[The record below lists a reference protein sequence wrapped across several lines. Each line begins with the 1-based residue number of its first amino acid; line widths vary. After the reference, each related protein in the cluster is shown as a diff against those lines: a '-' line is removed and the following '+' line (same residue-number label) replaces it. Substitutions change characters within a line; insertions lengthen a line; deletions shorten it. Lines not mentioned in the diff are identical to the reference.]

1 MNNRNVLVYINVN
14 FDRENNAIVNKV
26 IRKHNAEL
34 VGDEYTVGTWDVP
47 VDRLGKSFGIF
58 GDSLYRSIYLLNPS
72 KKQIVESI
80 EQCKKE
86 LKDILINEIEYR
98 LNILKQF

>member
-1 MNNRNVLVYINVN
+1 MSNDNELVYINVN